1 MIGMGQDYH
10 FDSEDVFQAH
20 CFQWFWNTFPQSR
33 YLLHCNNNNSANG
46 ITGNQNKA
54 KGVVKGVAD
63 LEFYRN
69 GKLTFIEL
77 KLPNKGQFSEQKEF
91 QAKVEAE
98 GFRYEIVKTF
108 EDFKKLMYE
117 LLEG

>member
-1 MIGMGQDYH
+1 MGQNCH
-10 FDSEDVFQAH
+10 FNSEDVFQAH
-20 CFQWFWNTFPQSR
+20 CFRWFWGTFPEYR
-33 YLLHCNNNNSANG
+33 YLLHYNNNNSANKREG
-46 ITGNQNKA
+46 DRNKA
-54 KGVVKGVAD
+54 KGIVSGVAD

-77 KLPNKGQFSEQKEF
+77 KLPKRYQSPEQKEF